1 MVQALDNI
9 VTEEPLRD
17 IRLSIGP
24 AEALLQESGRPETL
38 MASEILSA
46 AEPSHEAQLAEAE
59 ARGMTRGREEAAAEY
74 QAQVD
79 SLRQQLTEAE
89 RNATT
94 GLLQQIETNLQNRM
108 QEQLGVL
115 EKELVEFAA
124 EAAIRLVN
132 GLPISTQIV
141 EAAIRDALAHCEND
155 AEVSVRLH
163 PEDLKMLKES
173 GSELLADSPHQR
185 FVRYLKDD
193 EISRGGCL
201 VETRCGVIDG
211 RRETREDLL
220 REAVQA

>member
-17 IRLSIGP
+17 IRLAIGP
-24 AEALLQESGRPETL
+24 AEALMHDTDRPTPTEP
-38 MASEILSA
+38 EPA
-46 AEPSHEAQLAEAE
+46 APSLEAQLAEAE
-59 ARGMTRGREEAAAEY
+59 SRGMARGREEATAEY
-74 QAQVD
+74 QTQVE

-94 GLLQQIETNLQNRM
+94 GLLQQIESNIQTRL
-108 QEQLGVL
+108 QEQFVSL
-115 EKELVEFAA
+115 EQELVEFTA

-141 EAAIRDALAHCEND
+141 EAAIRDALTHCEND

-163 PEDLKMLKES
+163 PDDLKLLKES

-185 FVRYLKDD
+185 SVRYLKDD

-211 RRETREDLL
+211 RRETRETLL
-220 REAVQA
+220 KEAVQA